1 VEGTLLMEHRAPGR
15 FAERT
20 LVQRMV
26 AGDETALAELYDGY
40 SGFVFGLAL
49 RVLGNRTAA
58 EDVTQEVFLS
68 FWERPERF
76 DDARG
81 SLRAFLGTLTHRRSV
96 DHIRREEARKRR
108 ETRTTSSNA
117 LPVPSVDDSALTT
130 VTSERVR
137 EAVAELPP
145 AQREALELAYF
156 KGHTY
161 RQVADLLGIPEG
173 TAKSRLRLALQRI
186 AEALEPEVTEQWA

>member
-1 VEGTLLMEHRAPGR
+1 MRRLLWLTALSLVACDLIAQATATIVVGGLVAATPELRYMGYFDVTSQVTANVWVGERASGTSTEAPTPVSGADVALAFGGKSVR
-15 FAERT
+15 LTESSAERG
-20 LVQRMV
+20 VY
-26 AGDETALAELYDGY
+26 A
-40 SGFVFGLAL
+40 
-49 RVLGNRTAA
+49 
-58 EDVTQEVFLS
+58 
-68 FWERPERF
+68 
-76 DDARG
+76 
-81 SLRAFLGTLTHRRSV
+81 
-96 DHIRREEARKRR
+96 
-108 ETRTTSSNA
+108 TT
-117 LPVPSVDDSALTT
+117 SVDDAALTT

-145 AQREALELAYF
+145 AQRQALELAYF

>member
-1 VEGTLLMEHRAPGR
+1 MEHRAASP

-20 LVQRMV
+20 LVQRMM
-26 AGDETALAELYDGY
+26 AGDETALAELYDGH

-49 RVLGNRTAA
+49 RVLGDRTAA
-58 EDVTQEVFLS
+58 EDVTQEVFVS

-76 DDARG
+76 DEARG
-81 SLRAFLGTLTHRRSV
+81 SLRGFLGTLAHRRAV

-108 ETRTTSSNA
+108 ETRTTSTEVVP
-117 LPVPSVDDSALTT
+117 LPSVDDAAMLT

-137 EAVAELPP
+137 EAVELLPP
-145 AQREALELAYF
+145 AQREALDLAYF

-173 TAKSRLRLALQRI
+173 TAKSRLRLALQRV
-186 AEALEPEVTEQWA
+186 AEAIEPEVSERWA